1 MESGHNKHITTA
13 VFYYIIR
20 TWKYFQSW
28 SLCQFFDVGC
38 GNVASRRSWRMLCCF
53 WNSIIKPSSVCSA
66 WPQRCKILFINVLLK
81 DKATNNGSCHTVTRT
96 SRPAVLMFTPQIS
109 KFPQQKTPTYLCAE
123 RKTDVS
129 KLRTPTLELG
139 GTWGLMGLIWSLQ
152 QECSAKSV
160 SRGPGAVKRSDK
172 QL

>member
-1 MESGHNKHITTA
+1 MWHRGDRGE
-13 VFYYIIR
+13 
-20 TWKYFQSW
+20 
-28 SLCQFFDVGC
+28 
-38 GNVASRRSWRMLCCF
+38 CCF
-53 WNSIIKPSSVCSA
+53 WNSIIKPSSVCLV

-152 QECSAKSV
+152 QEQSANLHDNPQPLSELSSPETFHGFSSV
-160 SRGPGAVKRSDK
+160 PHCRLGK
-172 QL
+172 